1 MNLNKLQQK
10 IQEFLKSNDLENL
23 KDNYREPTTNDD
35 FIQYEPLPQIYIDN
49 LNSLD
54 DSNKEKMLQEIAD
67 RNGF

>member
-1 MNLNKLQQK
+1 MDLNKLQQK

-35 FIQYEPLPQIYIDN
+35 FVEYQPLPQSYFDN

-54 DSNKEKMLQEIAD
+54 DSIKESEEV
-67 RNGF
+67 

>member
-1 MNLNKLQQK
+1 MDLNKLQQK

-35 FIQYEPLPQIYIDN
+35 FVEYQPLPQSYFDN

-54 DSNKEKMLQEIAD
+54 DSIIESEEV
-67 RNGF
+67 

>member
-35 FIQYEPLPQIYIDN
+35 FIQYEPLPQIYID
-49 LNSLD
+49 SFD
-54 DSNKEKMLQEIAD
+54 DSNKEKMLQKIAD

>member
-35 FIQYEPLPQIYIDN
+35 FVEYQPLPQSYLDN

-54 DSNKEKMLQEIAD
+54 DSIINKEGE
-67 RNGF
+67 

>member
-1 MNLNKLQQK
+1 MDLNKLQQK

-35 FIQYEPLPQIYIDN
+35 FVEYQPLPQSYFDN

-54 DSNKEKMLQEIAD
+54 DSIKESEKV
-67 RNGF
+67 

>member
-10 IQEFLKSNDLENL
+10 IQEFLKSNDLDNL

-35 FIQYEPLPQIYIDN
+35 FVEYQPLPQSYFDN

-54 DSNKEKMLQEIAD
+54 DSIINKEGE
-67 RNGF
+67 

>member
-35 FIQYEPLPQIYIDN
+35 FIQYEPLPQIYID
-49 LNSLD
+49 SLD

>member
-23 KDNYREPTTNDD
+23 KDNYREPSTNDD
-35 FIQYEPLPQIYIDN
+35 FVQYEPLPQIYID
-49 LNSLD
+49 SFD
-54 DSNKEKMLQEIAD
+54 DSNKEKMLQKIAD